1 MSISTNIHSESPD
14 FGVHADVNPEATY
27 TITSPMDT
35 DMIPNPEAIY
45 AINNPEATYTI
56 TSSTEHRQP
65 VVVQDGEFDYMN
77 EFSDADFQTS
87 CN

>member
-1 MSISTNIHSESPD
+1 MATDMIS
-14 FGVHADVNPEATY
+14 NPEAT
-27 TITSPMDT
+27 
-35 DMIPNPEAIY
+35 Y